1 MNEDDLDRMLRE
13 AVVPEQPKSYW
24 DKFPGEV
31 VLRLSSE
38 GNGHRR
44 RRFWPLAAAGFATA
58 GAGLLLGFALWHRN
72 GLRGPDAAEL
82 RDGRVLQALE
92 TEFPGRLQ
100 AIIMDARGVRPQL
113 SALSDVSES
122 DPIWLEIREGKERR
136 VVVTFSG
143 QVIRCGGRDV
153 VVLADHDGQVML
165 LGPGFL
171 WSPQAS
177 AGEAE
182 GVEIK
187 AEQLTDRRKDPT
199 KRNSL

>member
-1 MNEDDLDRMLRE
+1 MNDDDLDEMLRE
-13 AVVPEQPKSYW
+13 AAVPERPQADW
-24 DKFPGEV
+24 DRFPGQV
-31 VLRLSSE
+31 VLRLSSGE
-38 GNGHRR
+38 TRSLR
-44 RRFWPLAAAGFATA
+44 RRFWPLAAAGLATA
-58 GAGLLLGFALWHRN
+58 CAGLLLGFALWHRN
-72 GLRGPDAAEL
+72 GFGGPDGTEL
-82 RDGRVLQALE
+82 RDGRMLQALE
-92 TEFPGRLQ
+92 AEFPGRLQ

-113 SALSDVSES
+113 SASSDVSES